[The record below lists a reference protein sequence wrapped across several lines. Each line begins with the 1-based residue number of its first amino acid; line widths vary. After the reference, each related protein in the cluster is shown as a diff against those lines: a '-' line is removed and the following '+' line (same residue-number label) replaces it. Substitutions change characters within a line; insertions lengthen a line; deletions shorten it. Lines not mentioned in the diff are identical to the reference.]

1 MVYHHIS
8 LLHPI
13 SMNHLMEE
21 DLLVQEFCH
30 QVLVL
35 KELMEQV
42 DQVLIL
48 EDTHLQVLVLQYFL
62 NLGQVEEYP
71 QGHHLEFPHLL
82 FQFCLDF
89 MFLFS

>member
-8 LLHPI
+8 LPHPT

-21 DLLVQEFCH
+21 DLMVQEFYH

-35 KELMEQV
+35 MKLE

-48 EDTHLQVLVLQYFL
+48 EDKHLQVLVLLYFL
-62 NLGQVEEYP
+62 TLGQVEEYP